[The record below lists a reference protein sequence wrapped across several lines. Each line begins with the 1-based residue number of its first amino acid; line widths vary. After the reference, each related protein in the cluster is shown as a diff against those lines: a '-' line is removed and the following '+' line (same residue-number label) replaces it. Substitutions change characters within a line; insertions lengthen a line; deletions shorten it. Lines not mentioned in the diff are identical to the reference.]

1 MGTYAGRLVQTFR
14 LNYADQPLTAGA
26 SFVTLTQTAYS
37 AGHTSLREDV
47 RCVEIFDSGGGE
59 YVLGYGVAGGEQ
71 TAMRVFPG
79 GTSGPTPLLLNKGMR
94 LALKVA
100 DSSTPATVSS
110 GVFIMNCYV

>member
-1 MGTYAGRLVQTFR
+1 MGTYGGRLAQTIR
-14 LNYADQPLTAGA
+14 LNYGSQTVATGSYVTITTTAFTTG
-26 SFVTLTQTAYS
+26 
-37 AGHTSLREDV
+37 TSLREDV

-59 YVLGYGVAGGEQ
+59 MVLAYGASGGEQ

-94 LALKVA
+94 LAIKCA
-100 DSSTPATVSS
+100 DASTPATVSS